1 MLNSDHLTADQALV
15 LRGVL
20 DGLNAL
26 PPLYS
31 QEEMDKASLRVQRY
45 AANRRRGKL
54 CIQSRIQR
62 VADENL
68 ARSQALLE
76 ENGAIEG
83 TETLSNGIEVKVLKD
98 GAGRVLGNA
107 KSMTVNCQITLA
119 DGTLVRS
126 TEEGKPLTVQCSKML
141 PEVVAAMEGM
151 QVGAKWKIVV
161 PPRRPMDSA
170 ARLRSSV
177 RIRPSPWWWNWS
189 TRSELPLA
197 DEPGMPFT
205 VRMETRAMKFKQL
218 LSSTSAT
225 LIAATVMLCCARQC
239 RAQSDGLPGLDDQVM
254 TARQQYDAALSQL
267 VQIRAQQMQQARVRR
282 NTSRRKM
289 QSRRP
294 IRSIRKIASGPSRI

>member
-1 MLNSDHLTADQALV
+1 MRNVVRVAGIMILCLVGLGISRSAGAAEPNAVPEKPTTQPTTQLAPVDNQLAYAAGLDFGTELRDMLHSDHLTADQALV

-45 AANRRRGKL
+45 AANRRARESYASNPEFK
-54 CIQSRIQR
+54 R

-68 ARSQALLE
+68 ARSQALLK

-83 TETLSNGIEVKVLKD
+83 TETLPNGIQVKVLKD
-98 GAGRVLGNA
+98 GTGRVLGNA

-161 PPRRPMDSA
+161 PPEA
-170 ARLRSSV
+170 AYGLGGKAPLIGPNQAIALV
-177 RIRPSPWWWNWS
+177 V
-189 TRSELPLA
+189 ELVNA
-197 DEPGMPFT
+197 E
-205 VRMETRAMKFKQL
+205 
-218 LSSTSAT
+218 
-225 LIAATVMLCCARQC
+225 
-239 RAQSDGLPGLDDQVM
+239 
-254 TARQQYDAALSQL
+254 
-267 VQIRAQQMQQARVRR
+267 
-282 NTSRRKM
+282 
-289 QSRRP
+289 
-294 IRSIRKIASGPSRI
+294 